1 MLSTTESFI
10 AELEKNG
17 WKYNGLKELED
28 GKNHVGCGVT
38 GKTTQA
44 DFHLFFDADDKSVSI
59 RVFKLFIVPIDK
71 KLQLLELMN
80 KINSEYRWA
89 KFFIGEDEWMYIYED
104 KYEEAKV
111 ALKEYDTSVPIEAR
125 RAQITNDF
133 CDICIKY
140 REKEYY
146 DILRFLDVYYTS
158 NNDQFYY
165 DFKDEKIQNYFDNKM
180 REINQYLEANEGDIY
195 YAHGLLVR
203 EETMRRLAEGYEE
216 YNYTGAPSKYKE
228 KNRYDGLSS
237 KKNKN
242 YKEKDP
248 SDYDIDGYYWDYKD
262 EFYDEDDAWDDFED
276 NDAWDDY

>member
-89 KFFIGEDEWMYIYED
+89 KFFIGEDEWMNVQLD
-104 KYEEAKV
+104 
-111 ALKEYDTSVPIEAR
+111 ALISAETAGP
-125 RAQITNDF
+125 N
-133 CDICIKY
+133 CLNL
-140 REKEYY
+140 
-146 DILRFLDVYYTS
+146 ILRAM
-158 NNDQFYY
+158 N
-165 DFKDEKIQNYFDNKM
+165 I
-180 REINQYLEANEGDIY
+180 
-195 YAHGLLVR
+195 
-203 EETMRRLAEGYEE
+203 
-216 YNYTGAPSKYKE
+216 
-228 KNRYDGLSS
+228 
-237 KKNKN
+237 
-242 YKEKDP
+242 
-248 SDYDIDGYYWDYKD
+248 IDTAYPRFMHEVW
-262 EFYDEDDAWDDFED
+262 AT
-276 NDAWDDY
+276 

>member
-1 MLSTTESFI
+1 MREKSDQKIKSKDPTLFYILLIIGSYAIIFLAILYFGKDYFI
-10 AELEKNG
+10 LLYKN
-17 WKYNGLKELED
+17 
-28 GKNHVGCGVT
+28 
-38 GKTTQA
+38 
-44 DFHLFFDADDKSVSI
+44 DKQFNV
-59 RVFKLFIVPIDK
+59 VWD
-71 KLQLLELMN
+71 
-80 KINSEYRWA
+80 
-89 KFFIGEDEWMYIYED
+89 YIYED